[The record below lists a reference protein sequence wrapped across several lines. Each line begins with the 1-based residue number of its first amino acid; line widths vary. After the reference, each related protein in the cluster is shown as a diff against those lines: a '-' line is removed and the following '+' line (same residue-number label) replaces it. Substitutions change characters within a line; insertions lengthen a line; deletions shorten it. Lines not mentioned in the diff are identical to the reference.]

1 MAARGR
7 EVGDGEAGRTQSV
20 FSSLEFVSCFR
31 SFCERSQGNRTS
43 QASGEK

>member
-7 EVGDGEAGRTQSV
+7 EVGDGEAGRSSV